1 MLLLD
6 YGLKPLLHL
15 LLMSVVGGSGA
26 ASLSPALV
34 GLYHLI
40 WLAPAYL
47 VSLLVN
53 CIW

>member
-1 MLLLD
+1 MLE
-6 YGLKPLLHL
+6 YGLKPLVHL
-15 LLMSVVGGSGA
+15 VLTAVVGGTGA
-26 ASLSPALV
+26 KTMGATLI
-34 GLYHLI
+34 GLYHLL